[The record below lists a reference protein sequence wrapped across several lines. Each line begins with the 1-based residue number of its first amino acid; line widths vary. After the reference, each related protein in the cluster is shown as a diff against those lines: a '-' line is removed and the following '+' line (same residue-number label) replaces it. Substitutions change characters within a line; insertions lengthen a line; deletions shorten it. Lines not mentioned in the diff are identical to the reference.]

1 MKKHYFKT
9 LFLALGLVA
18 FGSSSLVSCSDYD
31 DDITRLETENKD
43 ALESIAALQAALD
56 AQKTSLEATLE
67 AQKAALEALISAADD
82 KIENLEG
89 EINSYEVAL
98 ANQKTE
104 LLALIADKASA
115 EDIEKLEESIAF
127 LTESIAA
134 QKTELEALINGKADQ
149 AEVDALKSI
158 ISDLEASL
166 ATVEANYL
174 KAADLVSM
182 QEEIKA
188 LQDAVGGQLTADQ
201 VKEIVLG
208 YDYLSATEVDEL
220 IKNLVTQDDINAS
233 LTAEKLNDVV
243 KAIMKVEMD
252 QINTNK
258 AQIEAILVSMKDFAS
273 KTELAAV
280 NEKLDA
286 AIANMETALASALK
300 AYVTIDS
307 FNATIADMTNGFV
320 ADFAW
325 EKAKVNSIEHASAIG
340 VMIGGPAIIETGDP
354 LAKAVTF
361 DGVEYPAESRLTSSL
376 GFKLPVLVNP
386 NGTLPANGVALS
398 MNTMSAELTGVN
410 VVAGGLWTG
419 ELPVVEP
426 KSRAN
431 APFNN
436 FVQTIHIDF
445 ENSTIPSEL
454 NGESFVSAVKLSQTR
469 EDDATEVNEVMS
481 GYDFVFAFDND
492 LAVDAVIK
500 TIPAYC
506 EALGSKETEAL
517 KITLYADSGEMFK
530 DVYTIS
536 YDDASGNAKFE
547 GHVSSTPEEVR
558 AGIIKVD
565 NTVVDGK
572 YIFDDTRLRVTYN
585 YMDYNGNVGQAY
597 IPIKYYAYPA
607 YGADMKLESK
617 TVAAGSVNDVTVNYD
632 LNELFATLKVEDRN
646 LLKTGRFEMEMSL
659 WTAGADSTLVQIISS
674 EVEYFK
680 DDAFAKIELPVT
692 LKKGK
697 YNVNLVIKD
706 KWGLGLNKPTFNSTK
721 VISGDLM
728 LVDLVYDF
736 EEDSLWWT
744 PAPNRVLQVGRSLA
758 SGALYVDLTEVL
770 VFNRM
775 DENPI
780 ISFEFDETQ
789 TDAAGIVL
797 AYDYNLYWN
806 PTVDRTPTG
815 VSSAPAIGKEF
826 IFTAVATFE
835 NSEPFKQEFKVMFM
849 NPIKELKF
857 SKTDLSVNSNIQD
870 DETFSVSELLGMTDT
885 EDTAMVAKNKYNAH
899 AQIYGTTQ
907 FAEGK
912 FAANTVYEFVD
923 APANN
928 NFKLNAKTG
937 EVVWDNPGAIQQG
950 DSSIKVKATTT
961 HIFGKISTSNTVTLT
976 VKK

>member
-67 AQKAALEALISAADD
+67 AQKAALEALIAAADD

-134 QKTELEALINGKADQ
+134 QKTELEALINGKADK

-158 ISDLEASL
+158 ISDLEETL

-188 LQDAVGGQLTADQ
+188 LQDAAGGQLTADQ

-220 IKNLVTQDDINAS
+220 IKNFVTQDDINAS
-233 LTAEKLNDVV
+233 LTAENLNDVV

-258 AQIEAILVSMKDFAS
+258 AQIEAILVSMKDFVS

-325 EKAKVNSIEHASAIG
+325 EKAKVNSIEHASALG
-340 VMIGGPAIIETGDP
+340 VLIGGPAIIETGNP

-361 DGVEYPAESRLTSSL
+361 DGVEYPAESRLTKSP

-386 NGTLPANGVALS
+386 NGTLPEGVALS

-410 VVAGGLWTG
+410 VVAWGLWKG
-419 ELPVVEP
+419 ELPVVEEI
-426 KSRAN
+426 SRAD
-431 APFNN
+431 AKFNN
-436 FVQTIHIDF
+436 FVQSLHINF
-445 ENSTIPSEL
+445 ENSIIPSEL
-454 NGESFVSAVKLSQTR
+454 NIDGFVSAVKLSQTR

-481 GYDFVFAFDND
+481 GYDFAFDFDNTLNDKLELARTNRTFVLGSDDTDATMIISAGEEFKSVYTFVPEFGSND
-492 LAVDAVIK
+492 LFAGLIKSTDAELKAGKVIIENK
-500 TIPAYC
+500 IVNDEYVLDGQM
-506 EALGSKETEAL
+506 LGL
-517 KITLYADSGEMFK
+517 
-530 DVYTIS
+530 S
-536 YDDASGNAKFE
+536 YE
-547 GHVSSTPEEVR
+547 G
-558 AGIIKVD
+558 
-565 NTVVDGK
+565 
-572 YIFDDTRLRVTYN
+572 L
-585 YMDYNGNVGQAY
+585 DYNGDIAMGQVTINY
-597 IPIKYYAYPA
+597 FAYPN
-607 YGADMKLESK
+607 YPIGADSLKLESK
-617 TVAAGSVNDVTVNYD
+617 TTAVGTVTDVAVKYNLND
-632 LNELFATLKVEDRN
+632 LFAGFAEVADLN
-646 LLKTGRFEMEMSL
+646 LLKSSRFTMEMSL
-659 WTAGADSTLVQIISS
+659 WTKDEVPTQVELVSS
-674 EVEYFK
+674 SVNYSK
-680 DDAFAKIELPVT
+680 DEFATIVLPAKT
-692 LKKGK
+692 AKGK
-697 YNVNLVIKD
+697 YTVQLEIKD
-706 KWGLGLNKPTFNSTK
+706 KWGLGSFKPTFNSTK
-721 VISGDLM
+721 VIYGDLT
-728 LVDLVYDF
+728 LVDLAYDF
-736 EEDSLWWT
+736 EENSLWWT
-744 PAPNRVLQVGRSLA
+744 PAPNRVLQVGKSLA
-758 SGALYVDLTEVL
+758 NGSLCVELTEVL
-770 VFNRM
+770 KFNRM
-775 DENPI
+775 DENPK

-789 TDAAGIVL
+789 KDAAGIVL
-797 AYDYNLYWN
+797 DKDNYNLYWN

-815 VSSAPAIGKEF
+815 APSYPAIGKEF
-826 IFTAVATFE
+826 TFTAVAKIE
-835 NSEPFKQEFKVMFM
+835 NSTEFKQEFKVMFM
-849 NPIKELKF
+849 NPIKDLKF
-857 SKTDLSVNSNIQD
+857 SKTALSVDSDIQNN
-870 DETFSVSELLGMTDT
+870 ETFSVSELLGMTDVK
-885 EDTAMVAKNKYNAH
+885 DVAMVAKNKYNAH
-899 AQIYGTTQ
+899 ALIYGTTQ
-907 FAEGK
+907 FAADQ

-923 APANN
+923 VPANHH
-928 NFKLNAKTG
+928 FKLNAKTG
-937 EVVWDNPGAIQQG
+937 VVVWENPGAILQE

-961 HIFGKISTSNTVTLT
+961 HSFGVMSTSNTVTLT